1 MPAYKEKDAKT
12 WYVSVRYEDWTG
24 KKTRK
29 VKRGFATKR
38 EALEW
43 ERKFLLKEN
52 ASLDMTFDSFLELYK
67 EDLKNRL
74 KLSTWIMKTS
84 VIDQKILPYFKNKRM
99 CDIKTSDVI
108 AWQKE
113 IMAYRDEDGNGA
125 FSLAE
130 RRNSLPKSWRGTVSD
145 GNSSILTR
153 SICPCLTTRKRCEPK
168 VRSRICCITLELN

>member
-52 ASLDMTFDSFLELYK
+52 ARLDMTFDSFLELYK
-67 EDLKNRL
+67 EDRRTGSS
-74 KLSTWIMKTS
+74 STPGS
-84 VIDQKILPYFKNKRM
+84 
-99 CDIKTSDVI
+99 
-108 AWQKE
+108 
-113 IMAYRDEDGNGA
+113 
-125 FSLAE
+125 
-130 RRNSLPKSWRGTVSD
+130 
-145 GNSSILTR
+145 
-153 SICPCLTTRKRCEPK
+153 
-168 VRSRICCITLELN
+168 